1 MFAKILAMISSLLLE
16 DFVKDVI
23 LLARHVSMKNQI
35 LAFLAIPALFFSML
49 NAFHSVLEDF
59 IWIQVINIIF
69 FINLKFIFFMIAC

>member
-35 LAFLAIPALFFSML
+35 LAFLAIPALFF
-49 NAFHSVLEDF
+49 
-59 IWIQVINIIF
+59 
-69 FINLKFIFFMIAC
+69 